1 MYITR
6 LGKEKLYEEYLSI
19 DDAIVDL
26 NRKMGESAKIDNDL
40 RENPEFMELRV
51 KAMYELPARKKELFN
66 RYKQA
71 IVIEDMEDY
80 IHFDGKTVILGS
92 IVKVQIDGE
101 IDEYKI
107 VGTDEGNILNN
118 ELSCNAPIA
127 QKIIGRKI
135 GETIE
140 YNGMSM
146 HIISVKK

>member
-1 MYITR
+1 MFITR

-19 DDAIVDL
+19 DDAIVEI
-26 NRKMGESAKIDNDL
+26 NRKMGESAKTDNDL

-51 KAMYELPARKKELFN
+51 KAMYELPARKKELLN
-66 RYKQA
+66 KYKQA

-80 IHFDGKTVILGS
+80 IHFDGKTVIIGS
-92 IVKVQIDGE
+92 TVKIQMDDDIE
-101 IDEYKI
+101 EYKI
-107 VGTDEGNILNN
+107 VGTDEGNLLNK

-135 GETIE
+135 GEKIE
-140 YNGMSM
+140 YNGMNI